1 MGVSGLVSL
10 VAALVVG
17 GGIGTAAM
25 VGLVNSQTS
34 PPSHSPASVEQPV
47 ITYGSNN

>member
-25 VGLVNSQTS
+25 VGVVNSQTS
-34 PPSHSPASVEQPV
+34 PPAKSPVSVNQPV
-47 ITYGSNN
+47 VTYGSNN